1 MAETS
6 KSLIRSEWAQF
17 FAAQALALL
26 IYSLG
31 IAYWLGG
38 FTSKMAELEKNQ
50 MAQVTSIES
59 INKEGTIPGRLDQQ
73 LNVSQER
80 RIQLLENNVQ
90 IVNTQL
96 GVIVSQVTEINK
108 KLDKEK

>member
-1 MAETS
+1 MAENN

-17 FAAQALALL
+17 FTAQALALL

-38 FTSKMAELEKNQ
+38 FTTKMTQLEKD
-50 MAQVTSIES
+50 QVTQVSNIET
-59 INKEGTIPGRLDQQ
+59 INKEGTIPGRLEQQ
-73 LNVSQER
+73 LNASQER
-80 RIQLLENNVQ
+80 RLQLLENNVQ

-96 GVIVSQVTEINK
+96 SVIVTQVTEINK
-108 KLDKEK
+108 KIDKEK